1 MDNFMIKSLF
11 PVEFCYVLRYIVMLD
26 NVWAWTH
33 ITNRQCSELT
43 CCVVYGV
50 LLLLVVT
57 CHSNAFQKVSQ
68 SRCCR
73 HLRHVIL
80 FQKVWNYCIPLA
92 SQPNAMS
99 STQWQKESQH
109 NSAQTSQWSR
119 AWSTLEDNVLQNEPS
134 YNWAPLWIWLCSCNS
149 CPELLSDSVAIRSGT
164 ACNHSYTIIEV
175 EVIRVKIKTSCS
187 LLSKF
192 VLLIKGCQ
200 KFLVVLYLRD
210 SGIQFLIIIINLLYT
225 VYSSM
230 GLKQRSWR
238 ASSPECC

>member
-1 MDNFMIKSLF
+1 MWQVILMRQMDNFMIKSLF

-109 NSAQTSQWSR
+109 NSAQISQWSC
-119 AWSTLEDNVLQNEPS
+119 ALEDNVLQNEPS
-134 YNWAPLWIWLCSCNS
+134 YNWAPLWIRVLNCNS
-149 CPELLSDSVAIRSGT
+149 MPWTTEWLSCHLQWNSLQPFLLQL
-164 ACNHSYTIIEV
+164 
-175 EVIRVKIKTSCS
+175 K
-187 LLSKF
+187 
-192 VLLIKGCQ
+192 
-200 KFLVVLYLRD
+200 LRW
-210 SGIQFLIIIINLLYT
+210 S
-225 VYSSM
+225 
-230 GLKQRSWR
+230 
-238 ASSPECC
+238 E